1 MRRLKKST
9 LLRYLIDY
17 QVISPLQLRYNF
29 VTNIKSPLQIENIYL
44 IS

>member
-17 QVISPLQLRYNF
+17 QHISPLQLRYNL
-29 VTNIKSPLQIENIYL
+29 VTTIKSTLPIENIYL
-44 IS
+44 IN